1 MSSPPPT
8 DDASPGVNPP
18 NVVPLGA
25 ELADGH
31 GAEPAP
37 SPPTSRLHASAIAG
51 MALFALFGI
60 GSMLAFVTVRW
71 TGAAGRVVIGAVVFS
86 AIAFLV
92 CASAAVFT
100 AARDTYAAQP
110 RETAGGEQ

>member
-1 MSSPPPT
+1 MGS
-8 DDASPGVNPP
+8 P

-25 ELADGH
+25 EMAEGH
-31 GAEPAP
+31 GVPRPP

-51 MALFALFGI
+51 MALFALLGI

-71 TGAAGRVVIGAVVFS
+71 TGAVGRFVIGAVIFS

-100 AARDTYAAQP
+100 AARDTYAARPQ
-110 RETAGGEQ
+110 ETPGQEQ